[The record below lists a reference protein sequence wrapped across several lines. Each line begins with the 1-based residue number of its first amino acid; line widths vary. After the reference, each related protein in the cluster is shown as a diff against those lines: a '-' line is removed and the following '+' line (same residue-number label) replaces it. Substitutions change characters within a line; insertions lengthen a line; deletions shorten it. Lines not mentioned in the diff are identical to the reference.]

1 MSSITVQAA
10 AQGTVLSTPDAPR
23 SSLFTCLACH
33 VAFKTADI
41 QREHYRSDWH
51 RYNLKRKM
59 VELPPVSAEMFTQK
73 VVGKHTLGPPLAPLS
88 LSIYLSFIFTM
99 TLWMVYYDLYL

>member
-1 MSSITVQAA
+1 MSSIVAQPST
-10 AQGTVLSTPDAPR
+10 QGTFLSTPDAPR

-59 VELPPVSAEMFTQK
+59 VELPPVSADMFAQK
-73 VVGKHTLGPPLAPLS
+73 VTGKSRNRLSLSKSVYDHPPLS
-88 LSIYLSFIFTM
+88 LN
-99 TLWMVYYDLYL
+99 TLLVQHE